1 MTSQLENKSS
11 EACGAQTQP
20 CEQLEV
26 LSYVSTDYPGPAAQK
41 PLLRDLNDSLEYSEG
56 TSSLGE
62 CVPRRHR
69 AGPGKVL
76 VGGLM
81 TPVSNAER
89 AWHGWNN
96 GLGHMEG
103 VHHTPAGGRGEQGP
117 PRHVA
122 PTPHGRCSF
131 HTGRLHYLE

>member
-1 MTSQLENKSS
+1 M
-11 EACGAQTQP
+11 
-20 CEQLEV
+20 
-26 LSYVSTDYPGPAAQK
+26 
-41 PLLRDLNDSLEYSEG
+41 
-56 TSSLGE
+56 
-62 CVPRRHR
+62 
-69 AGPGKVL
+69 L

-122 PTPHGRCSF
+122 PLPTDAAVSTRAVCIIWSSQAK
-131 HTGRLHYLE
+131 